1 MFNLD
6 NWKEIFETIR
16 KNRLRTFLTGF
27 SVLWGIMMLIILL
40 GTGQGL
46 ENGVKNEFRDDAIN
60 SIWIYPGR
68 TSMPYKGLKPNRRL
82 RFTNEDFDYVQ
93 NRVEGVD
100 EITGRFGIW
109 NGLTSRGTKY
119 GTYNIRS
126 VHPGHQLVEN
136 TEVTLGRY
144 INESDL
150 KENRKVCVIG
160 RIVRSDLF
168 QVDEEVIGQFIKV
181 SGILFKIVGVFDDSG
196 GDGEN
201 RIIYLPIST
210 AQMVFN
216 AKEQVDQIMFTLTDD
231 DPEYSRTVE
240 ADVLNKFSTKFRFDP
255 QDRRAIRIR
264 NNVLNFQQ
272 FADLFANVRIFI
284 WFIGVGTLL
293 AGIIGVSNIMLILVK
308 ERTKEIGIRKA
319 LGATPGSIIG
329 LILMESVFITLVFG
343 YIGLMLGVL
352 VLDLMASGIEGVDFF
367 QNPGVDIGLAISA
380 TVLLVFSGALAGYI
394 PARQATRIDPIV
406 ALRED

>member
-1 MFNLD
+1 
-6 NWKEIFETIR
+6 
-16 KNRLRTFLTGF
+16 
-27 SVLWGIMMLIILL
+27 
-40 GTGQGL
+40 
-46 ENGVKNEFRDDAIN
+46 
-60 SIWIYPGR
+60 
-68 TSMPYKGLKPNRRL
+68 MPYKGLKPNRRL

-109 NGLTSRGTKY
+109 NGLTNRGTKY

-144 INESDL
+144 INKSDIN
-150 KENRKVCVIG
+150 ENRKVCVIG
-160 RIVRSDLF
+160 KIVRSDLF
-168 QVDEEVIGQFIKV
+168 QNDEEVLGQFIKV
-181 SGILFKIVGVFDDSG
+181 KGILFKIVGVFDDSG

-255 QDRRAIRIR
+255 QDQRAIRIR

-272 FADLFANVRIFI
+272 FADLFANVRVFI
-284 WFIGVGTLL
+284 WFIGIGTLL

-352 VLDLMASGIEGVDFF
+352 VLDLMASGIEGVEFF

-380 TVLLVFSGALAGYI
+380 TILLVLSGALAGYI